1 MAVHHCIRADL
12 HHCTCGGARPEVLD
26 QVLARCG
33 PVGIA
38 VVSCLPCRNAD
49 PDRAYM
55 RAVLEA
61 RYDAGR
67 FGNNTKGD
75 VDAPTDRR

>member
-12 HHCTCGGARPEVLD
+12 HHCTCCGARPEVLD